1 MGFFRRLFGLPSDD
15 VEGSVP
21 RETPLSGQ
29 APEITG
35 PDVAV
40 DTTPPSPIIEVSSP
54 SSSPPAPPAQAA
66 AQPDEGLLS
75 NVTRQL
81 PPLEL
86 FAGKPGKH
94 LSFGVS
100 THVGAV
106 RTNNQDALLTLLSSA
121 ISADGY
127 PEFGLFIV
135 ADGMGGH
142 HDGERASAL
151 ATRVVAEEFT
161 SGFYMR
167 LLEKVPEEDRPLV
180 SEVLT
185 QAVQHANEVISKEIP
200 EGGTTVTAVAIVAD
214 LAYIA
219 HVGDSRAY
227 LMANADGLDQIT
239 RDHSLVQ
246 RLIELD
252 QLTQEEAASHPQR
265 NVLYRAVGQSET
277 VDIDTSTR
285 RLAPGSRLV
294 ICSDGL
300 WGQVPADQLYQVIVS
315 SMSPQDACDR
325 LVNLANERGGIDNV
339 TVIIIQLPG

>member
-1 MGFFRRLFGLPSDD
+1 MGFFRRLFGLPSDE
-15 VEGSVP
+15 VEANAP
-21 RETPLSGQ
+21 KETPLSGQ
-29 APEITG
+29 APEITAPG
-35 PDVAV
+35 VAV
-40 DTTPPSPIIEVSSP
+40 DTTPPPIIDVT
-54 SSSPPAPPAQAA
+54 PPPTSQPPPTVQL
-66 AQPDEGLLS
+66 D

-81 PPLEL
+81 PPLES
-86 FAGKPGKH
+86 FVGKPGKH
-94 LSFGVS
+94 LSYGVS

-106 RTNNQDALLTLLSSA
+106 RTNNQDALLTMLSSA

-161 SGFYMR
+161 ASFYMK
-167 LLEKVPEEDRPLV
+167 LLAKVPEEERPLV

-200 EGGTTVTAVAIVAD
+200 EGGTTVTAVAIVGD

-227 LMANADGLDQIT
+227 LMVNSDGLDQIT

-277 VDIDTSTR
+277 VEIDTSTR
-285 RLAPGSRLV
+285 RLAPGSRL
-294 ICSDGL
+294 ILCSDGL
-300 WGQVPADQLYQVIVS
+300 WGQVPPDQLHQVIAT

-325 LVNLANERGGIDNV
+325 LVNIANERGGVDNV

>member
-1 MGFFRRLFGLPSDD
+1 MGFFRRLFGQPSDD
-15 VEGSVP
+15 VEASVP

-29 APEITG
+29 APEITA

-40 DTTPPSPIIEVSSP
+40 DTTPPIIDVI
-54 SSSPPAPPAQAA
+54 PPAAPQPAPAGQAPVPPDDA
-66 AQPDEGLLS
+66 LLN

-81 PPLEL
+81 PPLES
-86 FAGKPGKH
+86 FTGKPGKH
-94 LSFGVS
+94 LNYGVS

-161 SGFYMR
+161 SNFYMR
-167 LLEKVPEEDRPLV
+167 LLEKVPEEERPIV
-180 SEVLT
+180 SEVLSH
-185 QAVQHANEVISKEIP
+185 AVQHANEVISKEIP
-200 EGGTTVTAVAIVAD
+200 EGGTTVTAVAIVGD

-227 LMANADGLDQIT
+227 LMANTDGLDQIT

-252 QLTQEEAASHPQR
+252 QLTPDEAASHPQR

-277 VDIDTSTR
+277 IDIDTSTR

-300 WGQVPADQLYQVIVS
+300 WGQVPSDQLYQVIVAS
-315 SMSPQDACDR
+315 VSPQDACDR
-325 LVNLANERGGIDNV
+325 LVSMANERGGVDNV

>member
-1 MGFFRRLFGLPSDD
+1 MGFFRRLFGLPSDE
-15 VEGSVP
+15 VEANVP
-21 RETPLSGQ
+21 KETPLSGQ
-29 APEITG
+29 APEITAPG
-35 PDVAV
+35 VVV
-40 DTTPPSPIIEVSSP
+40 DTTPPPIIEV
-54 SSSPPAPPAQAA
+54 APPSAS
-66 AQPDEGLLS
+66 QPPSTAKLDDALLN

-81 PPLEL
+81 PPLES
-86 FAGKPGKH
+86 FVGKPGKH
-94 LSFGVS
+94 LSYGIS

-106 RTNNQDALLTLLSSA
+106 RTNNQDALLTMLSSA

-151 ATRVVAEEFT
+151 ATRVVAEEFAAN
-161 SGFYMR
+161 FYMK
-167 LLEKVPEEDRPLV
+167 LLAKVPEEERPLV
-180 SEVLT
+180 SEVLM

-200 EGGTTVTAVAIVAD
+200 EGGTTVTAVAIVGD

-227 LMANADGLDQIT
+227 LMVNSDGLDQIT

-285 RLAPGSRLV
+285 RLAPGSRL
-294 ICSDGL
+294 ILCSDGL
-300 WGQVPADQLYQVIVS
+300 WGQVPPDQLHQVIATSV
-315 SMSPQDACDR
+315 SPQDACDR
-325 LVNLANERGGIDNV
+325 LVNIANERGGVDNV

>member
-15 VEGSVP
+15 VEASVP
-21 RETPLSGQ
+21 KETPLSGQ
-29 APEITG
+29 APEITA

-40 DTTPPSPIIEVSSP
+40 DTTPPIIEVS
-54 SSSPPAPPAQAA
+54 PPAATTQSAPAGPAVQANDA
-66 AQPDEGLLS
+66 LIN

-81 PPLEL
+81 PPLES
-86 FAGKPGKH
+86 FVGKPGKH
-94 LSFGVS
+94 LSYGVS

-161 SGFYMR
+161 SNFYMR

-185 QAVQHANEVISKEIP
+185 HAVQHANEVISKEIP
-200 EGGTTVTAVAIVAD
+200 EGGTTVTAVAIVGD
-214 LAYIA
+214 LAYVA

-227 LMANADGLDQIT
+227 LMANSDGLDQIT

-252 QLTQEEAASHPQR
+252 QLTQEEAATHPQR
-265 NVLYRAVGQSET
+265 NVLYRAVGQSESI
-277 VDIDTSTR
+277 DIDTSTR
-285 RLAPGSRLV
+285 RLAPGSRLI

-300 WGQVPADQLYQVIVS
+300 WGQVPGDQLYQIIVS
-315 SMSPQDACDR
+315 SVSPQEACDR
-325 LVNLANERGGIDNV
+325 LVSLANERGGVDNV